1 MNNFAMWKSFWA
13 RVVSRWIHILFQLVP
28 PQSHSIFYSLST
40 ISFWINITFIF
51 QHVVKKYHIYSEWGK
66 WESFVNK
73 IGFFLSHPQV
83 VYNLWLFSFF
93 NSTHNFTHSSISHLS
108 ASNYHYLDRISF
120 FSLYAFLTWNF
131 SIYNLILW
139 DSTPSRSRNKLK

>member
-1 MNNFAMWKSFWA
+1 MKGEKHRKKDECGKSFWA

-93 NSTHNFTHSSISHLS
+93 NSIHNFTHSSISHLS

-120 FSLYAFLTWNF
+120 FSLRIFDVKFLHLHLHLNA
-131 SIYNLILW
+131 L
-139 DSTPSRSRNKLK
+139 KLNTE